1 MLNML
6 RFLVSTIF
14 ALGSAFAS
22 PASAIVGQYLEFV
35 TKYHVD
41 ADSINATALKTRL
54 EAMLMQRCGKDAS
67 CPTTAVYD
75 DLKALTKTLP
85 DASSSFLSP
94 LDLKQLIASAQSYS
108 LGVEMRGGIVY
119 RVAADSSAA
128 KLGVKRGDRI
138 VLATR
143 DGAMIN
149 PGAAFSDAKPVT
161 VRLERDGKQ
170 LELSLTPA
178 LGLQAGLLIPEANLL
193 SASTA
198 YLRIPSFRVPS
209 TATRVHSLLSS
220 LQSRNPKELVIDLR
234 FNTGGYLE
242 EALLTL
248 SAFLADGAVMQL
260 QSRSATSTYSL
271 RAGGVETIVGE
282 TVKRSSVS
290 FAVKWSTRT
299 VILVNPSTSSASE
312 IFALSMKRGGSSVVG
327 ETSAGRARY
336 AALPLKLSDGS
347 ELRLAVTRNAY
358 PNGEP
363 MPPSVAPTELVKDD
377 PSALAKGADPVLEAA
392 LKLLEK

>member
-1 MLNML
+1 ML
-6 RFLVSTIF
+6 RFFVLTIF
-14 ALGSAFAS
+14 ALNCALAS
-22 PASAIVGQYLEFV
+22 PASALLGQYLEFI

-41 ADSINATALKTRL
+41 ADSIDAAAFKARL
-54 EAMLMQRCGKDAS
+54 GAMLTQRCGKDAS

-75 DLKALTKTLP
+75 DLKTLTKTLP

-94 LDLKQLIASAQSYS
+94 IDLRQLIVSAQSYS
-108 LGVEMRGGIVY
+108 LGVEMRGEIVY

-128 KLGVKRGDRI
+128 KLGIKRGDQI
-138 VLATR
+138 LQATR
-143 DGAMIN
+143 DGTAVN
-149 PGAAFSDAKPVT
+149 PSANFSDAKPIT
-161 VRLERDGKQ
+161 VRLERDGKA
-170 LELSLTPA
+170 LELSVTPA
-178 LGLQAGLLIPEANLL
+178 LGLQAGLLIPEAMMLN
-193 SASTA
+193 ANTA
-198 YLRIPSFRVPS
+198 YLRIPSFRVPG

-220 LQSRNPKELVIDLR
+220 LQSRNPKALMIDLR
-234 FNTGGYLE
+234 FNTGGYLD

-248 SAFLADGAVMQL
+248 SAFLPDGAVMQL

-271 RAGGVETIVGE
+271 RSGGVETIVGE

-290 FAVKWSTRT
+290 FAVKWSTRA
-299 VILVNPSTSSASE
+299 VILSNASTSSASE
-312 IFALSMKRGGSSVVG
+312 IFALSMKRGGSSVIG
-327 ETSAGRARY
+327 EVSAGRARY

-363 MPPSVAPTELVKDD
+363 LPPSVAPTELVKDD
-377 PSALAKGADPVLEAA
+377 PTLLAKGADPVLEAA

>member
-1 MLNML
+1 ML
-6 RFLVSTIF
+6 RFLVLTIF
-14 ALGSAFAS
+14 ALSSALAS
-22 PASAIVGQYLEFV
+22 PASALVGQYLEFV

-41 ADSINATALKTRL
+41 ADSIDAAAFKARL
-54 EAMLMQRCGKDAS
+54 EVMLTQRCGKDLT

-85 DASSSFLSP
+85 DASSSFWSP
-94 LDLKQLIASAQSYS
+94 LDLKQLIASNQSYS
-108 LGVEMRGGIVY
+108 LGVELRGDIVY
-119 RVAADSSAA
+119 RVASDSSAV
-128 KLGVKRGDRI
+128 KTGLKRGDQILR
-138 VLATR
+138 ATR
-143 DGAMIN
+143 EGVAIN
-149 PGAAFSDAKPVT
+149 LNANFSDAKPVT

-170 LELSLTPA
+170 LELNITPA
-178 LGLQAGLLIPEANLL
+178 LGLQAALLTPEATML

-198 YLRIPSFRVPS
+198 YLRIPSFRMPG

-220 LQSRNPKELVIDLR
+220 LQSRNPKGLVIDLR

-248 SAFLADGAVMQL
+248 SAFLPDGAVMQL

-271 RAGGVETIVGE
+271 RAGGVETVIGAAI
-282 TVKRSSVS
+282 KRSSVN
-290 FAVKWSTRT
+290 FAVRWPTRAVT
-299 VILVNPSTSSASE
+299 LQNASTSSASE

-327 ETSAGRARY
+327 EISAGRARY

-358 PNGEP
+358 PNGDP
-363 MPPSVAPTELVKDD
+363 LPPSVMPTELVKDD
-377 PSALAKGADPVLEAA
+377 PTLLAKGADPVLEAA
-392 LKLLEK
+392 VKLLEK

>member
-1 MLNML
+1 ML
-6 RFLVSTIF
+6 RFFVLTIF
-14 ALGSAFAS
+14 ALNCALAS
-22 PASAIVGQYLEFV
+22 PASALVGQYLEFV

-41 ADSINATALKTRL
+41 ADSIDATALKTRL
-54 EAMLMQRCGKDAS
+54 ETMLTQRCGKDAS

-94 LDLKQLIASAQSYS
+94 IDLKGLIASTQSHS
-108 LGVEMRGGIVY
+108 LGVEMRGDIVY

-128 KLGVKRGDRI
+128 RLGVKRGDQI
-138 VLATR
+138 ALATR
-143 DGAMIN
+143 EGAAIN
-149 PGAAFSDAKPVT
+149 PGANFSDAKPVT
-161 VRLERDGKQ
+161 VRLARDGKQ
-170 LELSLTPA
+170 VELSLTPA
-178 LGLQAGLLIPEANLL
+178 LGLQPALLTPEATMV
-193 SASTA
+193 SANTA
-198 YLRIPSFRVPS
+198 YLRIPSFRVPG

-220 LQSRNPKELVIDLR
+220 LQSRNPRGLIVDLR
-234 FNTGGYLE
+234 FNTGGYLD

-248 SAFLADGAVMQL
+248 SAFLPDGAVMQL

-290 FAVKWSTRT
+290 FAVKWSTQA
-299 VILVNPSTSSASE
+299 VILSNASTSSASE

-327 ETSAGRARY
+327 EVSAGRARY

-358 PNGEP
+358 PNGDP
-363 MPPSVAPTELVKDD
+363 MPPSVTPNEAVKDD
-377 PSALAKGADPVLEAA
+377 PTLLNKGADPVLEAA
-392 LKLLEK
+392 LKLLGK